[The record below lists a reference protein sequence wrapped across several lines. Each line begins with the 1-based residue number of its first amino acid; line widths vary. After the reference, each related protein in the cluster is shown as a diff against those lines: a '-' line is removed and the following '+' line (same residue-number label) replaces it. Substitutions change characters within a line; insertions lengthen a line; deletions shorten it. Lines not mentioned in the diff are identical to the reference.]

1 MSKWQN
7 VIKDDSETDDYQQG
21 LAHNIKILI
30 GYLEEAI
37 SSGQVSE
44 SELESIFDSYEIR
57 FDVENFRNSY
67 KYV

>member
-1 MSKWQN
+1 MSWQDI
-7 VIKDDSETDDYQQG
+7 IKDDSETDDYEQS

-30 GYLEEAI
+30 ESLQRAI